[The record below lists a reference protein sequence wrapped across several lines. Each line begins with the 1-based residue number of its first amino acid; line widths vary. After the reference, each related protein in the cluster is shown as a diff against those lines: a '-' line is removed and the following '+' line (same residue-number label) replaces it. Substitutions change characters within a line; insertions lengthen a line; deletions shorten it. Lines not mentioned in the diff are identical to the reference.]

1 MFCET
6 LSVPVEMTRRSFK
19 QRSWKIW
26 MEKNEYEVLL
36 PVTLYTCLQTIGS
49 VTDQESVDIFDK
61 ILHPPLSMVKADDH
75 VDKVEP

>member
-1 MFCET
+1 
-6 LSVPVEMTRRSFK
+6 
-19 QRSWKIW
+19 